1 MSSNARL
8 RRAQGALFVACAALS
23 ACGGDALST
32 GDPDDLVVAAHPELW
47 PRIES
52 RLKAKLEPS
61 LISTT
66 GKAFAVT
73 WRDPTKPEWGD
84 QRRARQL
91 LLIGTAD
98 DPWMKE
104 ALSRLEQAPPTAPAL
119 LEVEDVWAKP
129 QQVTLLT
136 LPEGDARAAVTA
148 KLDSLR
154 AGLEE
159 RYRAWVVGEMFA
171 AGANKALS
179 DSLLEQSGFTVLVPR
194 DYATSHEG
202 DIYAFRKEGDSA
214 QVIRQVA
221 VTWRSPIPSGLQG
234 EGLLAW
240 RREVAAAAYG
250 APQSVA
256 LGNVDATQTTHRGN
270 VAYQLLGTWRN
281 PPASGANRGPFIMRA
296 VFCPTQDRVY
306 LVDGW
311 LWAPDPEKQHR
322 YLVELESIL
331 NSFRCGSARSS
342 QPNE

>member
-1 MSSNARL
+1 MSSYARL
-8 RRAQGALFVACAALS
+8 RRARGALLVACAALS
-23 ACGGDALST
+23 ACGGDAVST
-32 GDPDDLVVAAHPELW
+32 GEPDALVVAAHPDLW
-47 PRIES
+47 PRIEA

-66 GKAFAVT
+66 GKAFEVT
-73 WRDPTKPEWGD
+73 YQDPTKPEWGE

-91 LLIGTAD
+91 LLIGTPA
-98 DPWMKE
+98 DPWMDE
-104 ALSRLEQAPPTAPAL
+104 ALSKVEKAPPTAPAL

-171 AGANKALS
+171 SGANQALS
-179 DSLLEQSGFTVLVPR
+179 DSLLEQSWFTVLVPR
-194 DYATSHEG
+194 DYETSHDG
-202 DIYAFRKEGDSA
+202 DVYSFRKEDDSA

-221 VTWRSPIPSGLQG
+221 VTWRTPIPAGLQG

-240 RREVAAAAYG
+240 RRDVAAAAYG
-250 APQSVA
+250 VPQSVA
-256 LGNVDATQTTHRGN
+256 LANVDATQTTHRGN

-281 PPASGANRGPFIMRA
+281 PTRSGPTRGRFIMRA

-311 LWAPDPEKQHR
+311 LFAPDQDQHR
-322 YLVELESIL
+322 YLVELESIV